1 MKVAPSIPNAI
12 EATSRI
18 VGMRD
23 STKTSSIS

>member
-1 MKVAPSIPNAI
+1 MKVAPSIPNAM

>member
-1 MKVAPSIPNAI
+1 MPKAM